1 MTTDTATANR
11 ERTMRILA
19 AMPPYPDA
27 TIPAPYTAA
36 VPLRVE
42 PETGRVRVGDTRVPI
57 DTVLYHY
64 NRGVSPRYIVRNF
77 TTLTEA
83 DVYAVIAYYLQ
94 HREAVDAYLAAWQA
108 HGDAVREIVEAENAA
123 WDAEHGGSMRERI
136 YARAKAMG
144 LR

>member
-1 MTTDTATANR
+1 MATDTATANR
-11 ERTMRILA
+11 ERAKRILA

-64 NRGVSPRYIVRNF
+64 NRGVSPRYIVRKF

-94 HREAVDAYLAAWQA
+94 HREEVDAYLAAWQA
-108 HGDAVREIVEAENAA
+108 HEDAVIKVLQSE
-123 WDAEHGGSMRERI
+123 DDGFMERI
-136 YARAKAMG
+136 HERARAKG

>member
-1 MTTDTATANR
+1 MATDTATANR

-27 TIPAPYTAA
+27 TIPAPYMTA

-42 PETGRVRVGDTRVPI
+42 PKTGRVRVGDTRVSI

-94 HREAVDAYLAAWQA
+94 HRKEVDAYLQAWQA
-108 HGDAVREIVEAENAA
+108 HEDAVRALFEAE
-123 WDAEHGGSMRERI
+123 DDGFMERI
-136 YARAKAMG
+136 HERAKAMG